1 MENQLKFFGRR
12 KGKKLRENRQR
23 LITDFLETVKIN
35 PEKPFAFSEIFPSPF
50 AKYVLEIGFGGG
62 EHVAAMS
69 ERDKDTGFIGAE
81 VFINGIAS
89 LLAHLTGYSERAELA
104 AGRADNV
111 RIYPDDIRKILPF
124 FPSAS
129 LDAVYLLFP
138 DPWPKSRHKERRFIN
153 NGNLD
158 ELSRILKP
166 GGKFYAAS
174 DDMTYIRWALS
185 VMNRRNDFDIKWTK
199 ASEYFTEPDGWIQTR
214 YELKALK
221 QGKKP
226 VYLVF
231 IRK

>member
-1 MENQLKFFGRR
+1 MKFFGRR

-23 LITDFLETVKIN
+23 LITDFLEKVKIN
-35 PEKPFAFSEIFPSPF
+35 PENSFSFSEIFPFPF
-50 AKYVLEIGFGGG
+50 TKYVLEIGFGGG
-62 EHVAAMS
+62 EHVAAMAA
-69 ERDKDTGFIGAE
+69 DAKDTGFIGAE

-89 LLAHLTGYSERAELA
+89 LLAHLTGYTERAELA
-104 AGRADNV
+104 SGRIDNV

-124 FPSAS
+124 FPSSS

-138 DPWPKSRHKERRFIN
+138 DPWPKSRHKDRRFIN

-185 VMNRRNDFDIKWTK
+185 VMNRRDDFDIMWTT
-199 ASEYFTEPDGWIQTR
+199 SREYFAEPEGWTQTR
-214 YELKALK
+214 YELKALR

-226 VYLVF
+226 VYMVF